1 MIIICVKSY
10 ERRGKVVKEGRE
22 TELWSQVPPEM
33 MSEEE
38 EENGVFVR
46 RPPSYRSDSLNTF
59 IDKLEYRLDNL
70 PSTNHLRA
78 QRRLGSPIES
88 EAPRGCKSWL
98 LAAKDS
104 EEN

>member
-38 EENGVFVR
+38 EENGIFVR

-59 IDKLEYRLDNL
+59 Y
-70 PSTNHLRA
+70 
-78 QRRLGSPIES
+78 
-88 EAPRGCKSWL
+88 
-98 LAAKDS
+98 
-104 EEN
+104 

>member
-1 MIIICVKSY
+1 MIIVCVKSY
-10 ERRGKVVKEGRE
+10 NAEKVVKEGRE
-22 TELWSQVPPEM
+22 TELWSQVRPEM

-59 IDKLEYRLDNL
+59 IDKLEYRLENL
-70 PSTNHLRA
+70 PLTNHLT
-78 QRRLGSPIES
+78 PIEG

-98 LAAKDS
+98 LAKDS